1 MSPLSSQLAPSPAAS
16 EVAASEAS
24 SSAALP
30 PATPS
35 EAAAPSE
42 APQAAE
48 LAEETAV
55 FDVES
60 LRGRGVVVI
69 PAYNEEQCLGEVLD
83 RIRAACPFDIVIVD
97 DGSVD
102 ATARVAREHGAV
114 VLRHPFN
121 MGYGAALQTGY
132 KYAAQLDYEVLVQI
146 DADGQHDPSYIVPL
160 ARRILEGHSDACV
173 GSRFLLGEGYIPPFA
188 RRLGMVLFG
197 KIASVVTHRRVTDPT
212 SGYQAL
218 SRRVFR
224 FFKSDLFPADYPDAD
239 VLILLYRAGFRAEE
253 IPVAMRASVTG
264 QSMHGGILRPMF
276 YVFKMLLSICVTL
289 LREPPDP
296 ERIPH

>member
-1 MSPLSSQLAPSPAAS
+1 MSPLH
-16 EVAASEAS
+16 
-24 SSAALP
+24 
-30 PATPS
+30 
-35 EAAAPSE
+35 
-42 APQAAE
+42 AE
-48 LAEETAV
+48 LQSSTEATTDVVESGVVEEGVVSSGAQDSDAGSSDQV
-55 FDVES
+55 GGEKPDSEESFDVES
-60 LRGRGVVVI
+60 LRGRGAVLI

-83 RIRAACPFDIVIVD
+83 RIRANCPFDILIVD

-102 ATARVAREHGAV
+102 KTAKVAREHGAT

-132 KYAAQLDYEVLVQI
+132 KYAAKRDYEVLVQI
-146 DADGQHDPSYIVPL
+146 DADGQHDPAYIVPL

-173 GSRFLLGEGYIPPFA
+173 GSRFLLGEGYIPPLA
-188 RRLGMVLFG
+188 RRAGMVLFG
-197 KIASVVTHRRVTDPT
+197 KIASIVTHRRVTDPT

-218 SRRVFR
+218 SRRVFT

-253 IPVAMRASVTG
+253 LPVAMRASVTG
-264 QSMHGGILRPMF
+264 QSMHGGILRPLF